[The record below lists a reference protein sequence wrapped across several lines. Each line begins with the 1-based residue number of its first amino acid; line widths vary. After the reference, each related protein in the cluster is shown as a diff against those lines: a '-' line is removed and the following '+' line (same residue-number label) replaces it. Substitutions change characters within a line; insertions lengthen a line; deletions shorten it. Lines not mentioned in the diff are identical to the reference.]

1 MKGILAK
8 IVNLFREV
16 FMPSVVVNGFIFF
29 DGWSVKR
36 RNWGDDINYF
46 FLRKLWHKAIVS
58 YDCSSLS
65 HRLKKDNY
73 MVIGSS
79 LTLLCN
85 SESIVWGTG
94 VIDDTKELPAY
105 PKKVLAVR
113 GPLSRQYLLERGIEC
128 PPVYGDPALLVP
140 KVYNPSIEKKYQ
152 LGIIP
157 HYADFDSTLLNNLKQ
172 YPDVLLIKM
181 EGYRKWTDVVDMIL
195 SCESIAS
202 SSLHGLILSEA
213 YQIPNCW
220 IEIKGNL
227 LGGHFKF
234 HDFFLSIGRDRQQPL
249 KMTIET
255 TKENLIAATKSWTA
269 GHLDLKPLIKQSP
282 FKCYFLNNTD
292 K

>member
-1 MKGILAK
+1 MKEYLTK
-8 IVNLFREV
+8 IINLVREV

-29 DGWSVKR
+29 NGRKVIS

-46 FLRKLWHKAIVS
+46 FLRKLWHKEIVS

-85 SESIVWGTG
+85 NESIIWGAG
-94 VIDDTKELPAY
+94 VIDDSAELPAH

-113 GPLSRQYLLERGIEC
+113 GPLSRQYLLDRGIEC
-128 PPVYGDPALLVP
+128 PAVYGDPALLVS
-140 KVYNPSIEKKYQ
+140 KVYHPSIEKRYK
-152 LGIIP
+152 LGVIP
-157 HYADFDSTLLNNLKQ
+157 HYSDCDSPLLYKLRQ
-172 YPDVLLIKM
+172 DPDVLFIKM
-181 EGYRKWTDVVDMIL
+181 EGYGKWTDVVDMVL

-213 YQIPNCW
+213 YHIPNCW

-234 HDFFLSIGRDRQQPL
+234 HDFFLSIGRDRLLPL
-249 KMTIET
+249 QITNET
-255 TKENLIAATKSWTA
+255 TKESLRRATQSWSA
-269 GHLDLKPLIKQSP
+269 GHIDLEPLIQQSP
-282 FKCYFLNNTD
+282 FKCYFHD
-292 K
+292 